1 MTEISSCLCSRI
13 LLRVEDPRS
22 TAKARHRRMLVA
34 SSSSITRMKRNLYTL
49 LFLLLCIGA
58 TACLTAATL
67 GETVLNI
74 EPTKQNPRSSEGAF
88 ITLKTGRILFYY
100 TQFYGG
106 AEDNSPGHIVAI
118 QSDDEG
124 KTWSKEPQVIVDNAS
139 AENVMSVSLLRL
151 KSGRIALFYLLKN
164 NWLDCRP
171 YVRFSDDETKTWSEP
186 VLMLAAP
193 GYFVMNNDRVIQLTT
208 GRLVAPLA
216 FHRAKGSD
224 PKTSKSF
231 DSRAITLWSLSDDEG
246 KTWREADS
254 WWAMPQAT
262 RSGLQ
267 EPGVVETADGSLL
280 SWARTD
286 GGSQFFFRS
295 KDQGKTWTPPMPSA
309 LVSPVSPAS
318 IKRLPDSDKLL
329 AIYNDHSGKFPFPK
343 GKRTPLIAAIS
354 ADGGVTWTDAK
365 SLEEDPNGW
374 YCYTAVHYTKDAVLL
389 AYCAGD
395 QKVGWL
401 SRLRIKRVSL
411 KDLSE

>member
-1 MTEISSCLCSRI
+1 
-13 LLRVEDPRS
+13 
-22 TAKARHRRMLVA
+22 MLVA
-34 SSSSITRMKRNLYTL
+34 FFSSITRMKRNLYA
-49 LFLLLCIGA
+49 LLCLLVSLAA
-58 TACLTAATL
+58 TAALTAATL

-74 EPTKQNPRSSEGAF
+74 EPTKENPRSSEGAF

-106 AEDNSPGHIVAI
+106 AQDNSPAHIVSI
-118 QSDDEG
+118 HSDDEG
-124 KTWSKEPQVIVDNAS
+124 KTWSKAPQIIVDNAGG
-139 AENVMSVSLLRL
+139 ENVMSVSLLRL

-186 VLMLAAP
+186 ALMLAAP

-216 FHRAKGSD
+216 FHRTKGSD

-295 KDQGKTWTPPMPSA
+295 KDQGKTWTPPVPSA
-309 LVSPVSPAS
+309 LASPVSPAS

-329 AIYNDHSGKFPFPK
+329 VVYNDHSGNFPFPK

-354 ADGGVTWTDAK
+354 ADGGVTWNNAK
-365 SLEEDPNGW
+365 AIEEDQNGW
-374 YCYTAVHYTKDAVLL
+374 YCYTAMHFTKDALL
-389 AYCAGD
+389 LGYCAGD
-395 QKVGWL
+395 TKVGGL
-401 SRLRIKRVSL
+401 NRLRIKRVSL
-411 KDLSE
+411 KDLN